1 MKVKRG
7 FPLSWRE
14 DLQIGPL
21 NKLRG
26 VKMVPEWMKDAPNPF
41 DTVLVANRG
50 EIAVRIIKAVQEAGL
65 RAIAIYSE
73 PDKDSLH
80 TEMANQAIYLPGDS
94 LSENYLNSEAIIEA
108 AKSSGAQ
115 AIHPGYGFLSERA
128 EFAEAV
134 TKSGITWIGPSPVA
148 IETMG
153 DKISARSRMIESGVP
168 VIPGDEV
175 AIPDDS
181 DHLGTLASVAA
192 RVGYP
197 LLLKAS
203 AGGGGKGMRIVREP
217 KMLRTEYE
225 AAAREASAAFGDGT
239 VYVERLL
246 TGARHIEIQILADK
260 HGNCIHLNERDCS
273 LQRRHQ
279 KVIEEAPSSAVSEE
293 LRKSMGKAAVLA
305 AKSVDYV
312 GAGTVELLLSSNG
325 DFYFLEMNTRLQVEH
340 PVTEMIT
347 GVDLV
352 QKQLEIAS
360 GLPLGISQD
369 SVSIYGHSIEARIYA
384 EDAKIG
390 FLPAIGK
397 LALWRPPSGPG
408 IRVDS
413 GVKEG
418 DEVTVNFDPMLA
430 KLIVH
435 APSRMAAIRRL
446 ELALSSFVALGVT
459 TNIGF
464 LRNALTHPVF
474 ISGNVTTDFLD
485 NAPMTEFIS
494 EIPDPKVLVAIASA
508 AKRLGAGKSVVNTN
522 SRILDDYSGHAYDPF
537 ITLSRR
543 LP

>member
-134 TKSGITWIGPSPVA
+134 TKSGITWIGPSPEA

-369 SVSIYGHSIEARIYA
+369 SVSISGHSIEARIYA

>member
-1 MKVKRG
+1 M
-7 FPLSWRE
+7 
-14 DLQIGPL
+14 I
-21 NKLRG
+21 
-26 VKMVPEWMKDAPNPF
+26 PEWMKEAPTPF

-65 RAIAIYSE
+65 TAVAIYSN
-73 PDKDSLH
+73 PDKHSLH
-80 TEMANQAIYLPGDS
+80 TEMANHAVYLPGDS
-94 LSENYLNSEAIIEA
+94 LSENYLNSEAIIQA

-128 EFAEAV
+128 DFADAV
-134 TKSGITWIGPSPVA
+134 DKSGIIWIGPSPEA
-148 IETMG
+148 IDTMG

-260 HGNCIHLNERDCS
+260 YGNCIHLNERDCS

-279 KVIEEAPSSAVSEE
+279 KVIEEAPSSAVSGE
-293 LRKSMGKAAVLA
+293 LRKSMGNTAVLA
-305 AKSVDYV
+305 AKAVDYV

-369 SVSIYGHSIEARIYA
+369 SVSISGHSIEARIYA

-397 LALWRPPSGPG
+397 LALWKPPSGPG

-446 ELALSSFVALGVT
+446 ELALSSFIALGVT

-464 LRNALTHPVF
+464 LRNALTHPAF
-474 ISGNVTTDFLD
+474 TSGSITTDFLD
-485 NAPMTEFIS
+485 NTPISEFIS
-494 EIPDPKVLVAIASA
+494 EKPDPSVLVAIASA
-508 AKRLGAGKSVVNTN
+508 AKRLGVGKSSSIVNSSN
-522 SRILDDYSGHAYDPF
+522 SDDHSGHPHDPF
-537 ITLSRR
+537 RTLSRR
-543 LP
+543 FP

>member
-94 LSENYLNSEAIIEA
+94 LSENYLNSEAIIQA

-134 TKSGITWIGPSPVA
+134 TKSGITWIGPSPEA

-369 SVSIYGHSIEARIYA
+369 SVSISGHSIEARIYA

-508 AKRLGAGKSVVNTN
+508 AKRLGAGKSGVNTN